1 MKTATN
7 TLASLLA
14 ACIWADGEYAEVE
27 RITADEIADAFGIPE
42 KDFNKYMTAAVVEVQ
57 NLTPEA
63 ATEYAVKHAEKV
75 DPEEAG
81 EIFQAIMQMLLCDG
95 VLTAGEVYNLL
106 AMAEA
111 LDIDRES
118 AILMLCDMVKKEPDL
133 EVSFEED
140 DNE

>member
-7 TLASLLA
+7 TIASLLA

-63 ATEYAVKHAEKV
+63 ATEYAVKHAAKV

-81 EIFQAIMQMLLCDG
+81 EVFQAIMQMLLCDG

-118 AILMLCDMVKKEPDL
+118 AILMLCDMVKTEPDL

>member
-1 MKTATN
+1 MKTKPN
-7 TLASLLA
+7 TLASILA

-27 RITADEIADAFGIPE
+27 RITADEIADAFDIPE

-63 ATEYAVKHAEKV
+63 ATEYAVKHAAKV
-75 DPEEAG
+75 DSEEAG
-81 EIFQAIMQMLLCDG
+81 EVFQAIMQMLLCDG

-111 LDIDRES
+111 LEIDRES
-118 AILMLCDMVKKEPDL
+118 AILMLCDMVKNEPEL

>member
-1 MKTATN
+1 MKTAAN

-14 ACIWADGEYAEVE
+14 ACIWADGEYSEVE

-63 ATEYAVKHAEKV
+63 ATEYAVKHAAKV
-75 DPEEAG
+75 DSEEAG
-81 EIFQAIMQMLLCDG
+81 EVFQAIMQMLLCDG
-95 VLTAGEVYNLL
+95 VLTAGEVYNIL

-118 AILMLCDMVKKEPDL
+118 AILMLCDMVKNEPEL